1 MSGWMEDLEKLNK
14 LRNDNLISE
23 EEYEIEKAALL
34 PSIANSPDSKPTYNL
49 GGLGKAISILAVISS
64 IMGLLSLIAF
74 ANRASVINDIKNGTY
89 VSWADID
96 NADTFVGVSTIFE
109 ILIGIPLAIILIIWA
124 WRAAGNLEAWGKSG
138 RWSRGWAIGGWFCPI
153 MFFFVPYQVISDA
166 WKNAL
171 NSDSGQQRNNL
182 WLAGFVVWWIGYAL
196 NVIGS
201 MIGTDTIDDA
211 IAGDVIYAASGVT
224 TIAAGILIAIAFN
237 QMSKR
242 HT

>member
-1 MSGWMEDLEKLNK
+1 VSGWMEDLEKLNK

-23 EEYEIEKAALL
+23 EEYEQQKAALL
-34 PSIANSPDSKPTYNL
+34 PTGSESSISTYNL
-49 GGLGKAISILAVISS
+49 KGLGKAISILAVISS

-74 ANRASVINDIKNGTY
+74 ANRASLINDIKNGTY

-124 WRAAGNLEAWGKSG
+124 WRAAGNLEAWGKRG

-171 NSDSGQQRNNL
+171 NFSSGQQRNNL

-224 TIAAGILIAIAFN
+224 TIAAGILIAIAFK
-237 QMSKR
+237 QMSER